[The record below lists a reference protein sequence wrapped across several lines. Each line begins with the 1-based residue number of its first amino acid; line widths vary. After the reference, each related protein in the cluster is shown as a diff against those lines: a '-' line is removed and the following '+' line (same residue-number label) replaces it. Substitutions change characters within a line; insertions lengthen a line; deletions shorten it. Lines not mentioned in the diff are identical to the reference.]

1 MKTSLTTLAFVLYVA
16 AFFPATIANS
26 HSSSDSGRCLK
37 VDGKI
42 MNAPEKGNG
51 LCKVELLYKNKIVD
65 SVILK
70 DGRKK
75 FAFVLN
81 SEKYYTIRFSMKD
94 HLTKMVCVDTRNAK
108 ISDDDDLYSF
118 SFETSLLHLNG
129 SVSVNMDFADYP
141 IAIIYLDPKTDRFSY
156 NKEYTSHMKKD
167 LYVTTAK
174 N

>member
-1 MKTSLTTLAFVLYVA
+1 MKTSLTTLAFVLYVTA
-16 AFFPATIANS
+16 LYPATIGNS
-26 HSSSDSGRCLK
+26 HARPDSGRCLK

-42 MNAPEKGNG
+42 MNAPEKGEG
-51 LCKVELLYKNKIVD
+51 ICKVELICKNKVVD
-65 SVILK
+65 SAFLK

-81 SEKYYTIRFSMKD
+81 SEKYYTIRLSMKD
-94 HLTKMVCVDTRNAK
+94 HLTKIVCVDTKNAK
-108 ISDDDDLYSF
+108 ISEDDDLYNF
-118 SFETSLLHLNG
+118 SFETSLLQLNG
-129 SVSVNMDFADYP
+129 SVNVNMDFANYP

-167 LYVTTAK
+167 LYVSTAK